1 MKHTLLQH
9 EVSPA
14 QPVLSHLS
22 ATQLQSLSHIQREAR
37 DLFADKWW
45 THACAGAAQY
55 AGASL
60 GAAEELGR
68 VLPGRLPRCSGDP
81 SAGTPSTSPSSHAL
95 QWTSGTPRTYSQTE
109 CACRSVLDVCNGNSI
124 PCLFTVVVLGLQVK
138 AQSTCDLLRA
148 RWCEPVLSVVDIRVG
163 DDEEAATDPFYR
175 FGPTRFSVIPR
186 SAVGNVSVRFVP
198 DQVQIF
204 PASSPGSCTCPSEMS
219 TT

>member
-1 MKHTLLQH
+1 MDLRHT
-9 EVSPA
+9 E
-14 QPVLSHLS
+14 
-22 ATQLQSLSHIQREAR
+22 
-37 DLFADKWW
+37 DLFSNRV
-45 THACAGAAQY
+45 CLPQC
-55 AGASL
+55 L
-60 GAAEELGR
+60 G
-68 VLPGRLPRCSGDP
+68 C
-81 SAGTPSTSPSSHAL
+81 L
-95 QWTSGTPRTYSQTE
+95 QWQQH
-109 CACRSVLDVCNGNSI
+109 
-124 PCLFTVVVLGLQVK
+124 PCLFTVVVLCLQVK